1 LSQITQTRPRRRM
14 MRHFSHILLVE
25 GLTFI
30 LFSPLP
36 QPAPLGASDP
46 KPSSAARRVKRPAT
60 TMPWLWSA
68 RPRQAPGGEDRRI
81 V

>member
-30 LFSPLP
+30 LFSPWP
-36 QPAPLGASDP
+36 RPAPLGASVT
-46 KPSSAARRVKRPAT
+46 KPSSP
-60 TMPWLWSA
+60 A
-68 RPRQAPGGEDRRI
+68 RPSERLGATMRRLW
-81 V
+81 